1 MTVTIPTISQA
12 PATVASCRGLKE
24 GATFSVR
31 SLDGTGGGAMETR
44 TYFAFRIDVWDD
56 AGDSIFEHVVGSED
70 FEVAVAA
77 YFAACQRWPKAKI
90 TLRQSARV
98 VKRNWR

>member
-1 MTVTIPTISQA
+1 LLPPHGRLYVLGS
-12 PATVASCRGLKE
+12 
-24 GATFSVR
+24 FSER
-31 SLDGTGGGAMETR
+31 RHEDAHL
-44 TYFAFRIDVWDD
+44 FRLPDD
-56 AGDSIFEHVVGSED
+56 SGDSIFEHVVGSED

-90 TLRQSARV
+90 TLRQGARV

>member
-1 MTVTIPTISQA
+1 MRLEVAAGVLLAAIVWITLTLVGLVR
-12 PATVASCRGLKE
+12 ATEPVPLPK
-24 GATFSVR
+24 
-31 SLDGTGGGAMETR
+31 TGQCKTR

-56 AGDSIFEHVVGSED
+56 AGNSIFEHVVGAED

-90 TLRQSARV
+90 TLRQAARV
-98 VKRNWR
+98 VKKNW

>member
-1 MTVTIPTISQA
+1 VLNLTV
-12 PATVASCRGLKE
+12 PAWRSPLLSPHARAYVLGL
-24 GATFSVR
+24 FSV
-31 SLDGTGGGAMETR
+31 GGAMKTR

-56 AGDSIFEHVVGSED
+56 AGDNIYEHVVGSED

-90 TLRQSARV
+90 TLRQGARV

>member
-1 MTVTIPTISQA
+1 MLNSKSRRLRGRCPTYLSW
-12 PATVASCRGLKE
+12 PAGLLATASRG
-24 GATFSVR
+24 G
-31 SLDGTGGGAMETR
+31 SLGWGGAMKTR

-56 AGDSIFEHVVGSED
+56 AGDSIFEHIVGSED

-90 TLRQSARV
+90 TLRQGARS
-98 VKRNWR
+98 

>member
-1 MTVTIPTISQA
+1 M
-12 PATVASCRGLKE
+12 K
-24 GATFSVR
+24 
-31 SLDGTGGGAMETR
+31 TR

-56 AGDSIFEHVVGSED
+56 AGDNIFEHVVGSED

-90 TLRQSARV
+90 TLRQGARV
-98 VKRNWR
+98 VKRNWRCIISSRRVFGNVRPLCTDPWLVSE

>member
-1 MTVTIPTISQA
+1 M
-12 PATVASCRGLKE
+12 K
-24 GATFSVR
+24 
-31 SLDGTGGGAMETR
+31 TR

-77 YFAACQRWPKAKI
+77 YFAACQLWPKANHLAAGRAGGEEELALKNFV
-90 TLRQSARV
+90 RQVFRAPREPKCGAAGWDCQV
-98 VKRNWR
+98 R